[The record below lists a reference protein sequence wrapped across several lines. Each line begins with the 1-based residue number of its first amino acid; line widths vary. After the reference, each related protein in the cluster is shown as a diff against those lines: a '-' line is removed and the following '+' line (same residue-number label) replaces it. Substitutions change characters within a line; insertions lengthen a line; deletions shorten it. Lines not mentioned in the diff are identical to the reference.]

1 MAAITSA
8 VIATAVALKAQRDN
22 KQAQQRAASSQRR
35 ANIEAAETLSN
46 AGRKAEADILLANE
60 NAAITAGLAAQ
71 EAEQAMTPFADT
83 QAFQR
88 AQEDILSGLPV
99 SGEIANSIKQASTDF
114 IRSRPEFNLS
124 GPVGREVER
133 QGDLAVSSAT
143 PAFTDSMI
151 GAGQQG
157 LAATS
162 DIAQI
167 RQRGLQRLGD
177 IAGSQAA
184 QRSSVL
190 IGQTPE
196 LAQLATGANEA
207 RLLGDVA
214 GQQFQ
219 SSAAESLAGL
229 AGQVYGGRSQKVDE
243 FGFRQGEDPFAPL
256 GSS

>member
-8 VIATAVALKAQRDN
+8 VVSTAVAIKAQRDQ
-22 KQAQQRAASSQRR
+22 KKAQQSAAAAQRQ
-35 ANIEAAETLSN
+35 ANIESADILAK
-46 AGRKAEADILLANE
+46 AGREAEADILRASGE
-60 NAAITAGLAAQ
+60 AAVTAGLAAQ
-71 EAEQAMTPFADT
+71 EAEAALIPFADT
-83 QAFQR
+83 EAFRR
-88 AQEDILSGLPV
+88 AQNDILGGLPI

-133 QGDLAVSSAT
+133 QGDLAVSAAT
-143 PAFTDSMI
+143 PAFSSSMI

-184 QRSSVL
+184 QRATVL
-190 IGQTPE
+190 VGQTPE
-196 LAQLATGANEA
+196 LARLATGASEA
-207 RLLGDVA
+207 RVLGDVA
-214 GQQFQ
+214 GQNFQ
-219 SSAAESLAGL
+219 ANAAESLAGL
-229 AGQVYGGRSQKVDE
+229 AGQIFGGRSRSATDPST
-243 FGFRQGEDPFAPL
+243 FQG
-256 GSS
+256 G